1 MSHAHFDHAQ
11 LDSLI
16 VFQATEYTCLLSA
29 SRYATGAV
37 EYHWPRHH
45 HWDSVGAAP
54 AHHAGTSDRR
64 GRPALALALEAAH
77 GRLPGDVV
85 VDRPGF
91 KLFAPF
97 TTMIIVSLVVSLIVW
112 LLRRWRERPEAD
124 GARQP
129 LL

>member
-16 VFQATEYTCLLSA
+16 VFQATEYACLLSA
-29 SRYATGAV
+29 SSYAAGAV
-37 EYHWPRHH
+37 EYHWPL
-45 HWDSVGAAP
+45 SKLP
-54 AHHAGTSDRR
+54 I
-64 GRPALALALEAAH
+64 

-112 LLRRWRERPEAD
+112 LLRR
-124 GARQP
+124 
-129 LL
+129 